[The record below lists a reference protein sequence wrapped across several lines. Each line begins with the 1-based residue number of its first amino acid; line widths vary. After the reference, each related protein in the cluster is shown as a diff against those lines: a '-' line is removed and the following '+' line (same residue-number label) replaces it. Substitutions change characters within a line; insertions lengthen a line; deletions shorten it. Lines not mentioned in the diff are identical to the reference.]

1 MYRCAVGLFAVVSAI
16 IEWED
21 LEPIMT
27 VMWSIGLQ
35 GKEPVRNHQISHK
48 TLTGRNDGFVGH
60 HVDGICVA
68 SAHNGQTGEGSKGR
82 KYPLLFAKVETGQS

>member
-1 MYRCAVGLFAVVSAI
+1 MYRYAVGLFAVISAI

-35 GKEPVRNHQISHK
+35 GKEPVRNHQISDK
-48 TLTGRNDGFVGH
+48 TLTDSNDGFVGH
-60 HVDGICVA
+60 HVDGICAA
-68 SAHNGQTGEGSKGR
+68 SAHNGQASESSEGR
-82 KYPLLFAKVETGQS
+82 KYSLLFAKVETGQP